1 MLPGAWVV
9 QAQKFRRRF
18 RAETLAVFRDVDI
31 LLAPATPCRAP
42 RLGQKTIVLDGKE
55 MLVRPNIGLFTQPI
69 SFIGL
74 PVVAAPV
81 WTEGEKLPIGVQI
94 IARAVARGSGATR
107 RSRPRARG
115 RGPRPG
121 RNSNFVR
128 ETWPNT
134 ATPDGPDATA
144 RRSVVRQRVWRDL
157 VEAQINIGPA
167 FDRIPNF
174 VGADVAAKRLSELD
188 AWKRARVVKCNP
200 DPPQIPVRLRA
211 LYDGKLLFSPVPY
224 LTKGFP
230 YLRIDPE
237 KLAAKGVD
245 FETAAT
251 SQGFMAHG
259 EPIGFEDM
267 PKLDFCVVGC
277 VAVTRLGG
285 RTGKG
290 AGFAD
295 LEQGVFPRA
304 RARRRVDADRDH
316 GSFLAGRR
324 RCRRGDGEPRFG
336 AELYRDRA
344 GADRHADA
352 LSAAAR
358 TSPGTRFAP
367 ISSRTFRS

>member
-1 MLPGAWVV
+1 M
-9 QAQKFRRRF
+9 
-18 RAETLAVFRDVDI
+18 AEHGD
-31 LLAPATPCRAP
+31 P
-42 RLGQKTIVLDGKE
+42 RW
-55 MLVRPNIGLFTQPI
+55 
-69 SFIGL
+69 
-74 PVVAAPV
+74 A
-81 WTEGEKLPIGVQI
+81 
-94 IARAVARGSGATR
+94 
-107 RSRPRARG
+107 
-115 RGPRPG
+115 G
-121 RNSNFVR
+121 RNS
-128 ETWPNT
+128 
-134 ATPDGPDATA
+134 AK
-144 RRSVVRQRVWRDL
+144 SVVRQRVWRNL

-224 LTKGFP
+224 LAKGFP
-230 YLRIDPE
+230 YLRIDPD

-259 EPIGFEDM
+259 DPIGFEDM

-295 LEQGVFPRA
+295 LEQGVFRELGL
-304 RARRRVDADRDH
+304 VDASTPIATTVHSSQVVADSDVVMESHDSALNYIATERELIDTQTPYPQPQ
-316 GSFLAGRR
+316 GVAW
-324 RCRRGDGEPRFG
+324 G
-336 AELYRDRA
+336 AVRA
-344 GADRHADA
+344 DQFADIPF
-352 LSAAAR
+352 LSALRKSLENRKR
-358 TSPGTRFAP
+358 TP
-367 ISSRTFRS
+367 